1 MNSAGSAT
9 KENEKVIESISGKIS
24 NFKSQFEELSQ
35 NLISSRFV
43 KTIVDIGTA
52 FLKLANTDLGQLA
65 IKLGITVTA
74 IGLFNAGLNK
84 LKKTSASISLVGLL
98 TYIRVLGTDAA
109 TSTFSV
115 NALTASLAKM
125 AAMKLVAMAEN
136 PLTWVV
142 AGTAAVYGLAKAF
155 NSVNTSP
162 KEYYENKNE
171 K

>member
-125 AAMKLVAMAEN
+125 AATKLVAMAEN

-142 AGTAAVYGLAKAF
+142 AGTATVYGLAKAF
-155 NSVNTSP
+155 NAANTSS
-162 KEYYENKNE
+162 K
-171 K
+171 